1 MDPNKNPLALLR
13 LAQKI
18 PQLKITMVSNPA
30 AAGLGQEVLKSLPSN
45 VKWIQS
51 LSHSETLAL
60 MASAEVH
67 LSTSLQ
73 EGFPNTF
80 LEAAAVKTPTVS
92 LHVDPDNLMQ
102 QGLFG
107 FCTDGNENLFVERV
121 LQAMDRNAE
130 VQQMLETTWSYVQ
143 ENHAYERVKERWG
156 GIVQS
161 VMQT

>member
-1 MDPNKNPLALLR
+1 
-13 LAQKI
+13 
-18 PQLKITMVSNPA
+18 
-30 AAGLGQEVLKSLPSN
+30 
-45 VKWIQS
+45 
-51 LSHSETLAL
+51 
-60 MASAEVH
+60 
-67 LSTSLQ
+67 
-73 EGFPNTF
+73 
-80 LEAAAVKTPTVS
+80 
-92 LHVDPDNLMQ
+92 MQ